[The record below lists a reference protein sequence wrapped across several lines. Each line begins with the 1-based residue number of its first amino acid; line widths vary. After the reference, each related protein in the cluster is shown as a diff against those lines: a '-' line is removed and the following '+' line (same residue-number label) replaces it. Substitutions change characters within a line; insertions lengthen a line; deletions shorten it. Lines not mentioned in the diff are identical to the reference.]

1 MIVLQTRSHH
11 TTGALY
17 YGCRDDEAL
26 FGTLPDILNAC
37 LGGDMKHA
45 MAAGAA
51 HARQT
56 DQQRDEGWF
65 QRGPSARGGWRG
77 VVLVSDG
84 HTVRVPAR
92 EEEMVA
98 YVRQYVADL
107 LRRTAL
113 TFNQEDRSTS

>member
-1 MIVLQTRSHH
+1 
-11 TTGALY
+11 
-17 YGCRDDEAL
+17 
-26 FGTLPDILNAC
+26 
-37 LGGDMKHA
+37 MKHA
-45 MAAGAA
+45 MAAGAT
-51 HARQT
+51 HACQT

-65 QRGPSARGGWRG
+65 QWGPSARGGWQG

-84 HTVRVPAR
+84 HTVHMPTW

-107 LRRTAL
+107 LHRTAL